1 MFDLRPKLPAVFL
14 FACALCAPAAPVSA
28 GTGRVRATSPSTFI
42 LDFCVSVQF
51 QANAAELVNIQRAI
65 TDASAVLADATDGQ
79 YAFGN
84 VDIVND
90 SGAGADAEV
99 WIKSQAGSAYG
110 TPGLYG
116 SPGEHI
122 TLYYPTNCTGTPA
135 LNGDAYTLAH
145 EFGHHLWGLKD
156 EYAGP
161 IGAAECEPAPGSPSA
176 SFSLMDNFF
185 ARGGNDGAGT
195 GTYTLNEFC
204 VAANHDP
211 DFDTAQQAKWGVS
224 CWGRISAHP
233 TRPAVHP
240 VGLPAGP
247 PPVVTAPV
255 FRFPVGERRF
265 VLLIDRSGDRPSQ
278 PMQLPSSQQAARLF
292 VDLVD
297 PGDAI
302 AVVSFAGT
310 ATVDFPLTVIQGPAE
325 RAAAKAAI
333 DALTVGG
340 ATSLGNGL
348 IAARDE
354 ILAQSQASCTQ
365 QILLLSD
372 GIANLGPPEL
382 SVVPSLV
389 GAGIA
394 VFPFALAQ
402 PPKPENLAVLAAQT
416 GGSFASV
423 SVLDELPGFLA
434 GTFADTYGSGVATET
449 GGTVTQGGT
458 FTAPAFIEQGATRVQ
473 FVLFWADLDDLI
485 DLTIEAPDGTVYSA
499 ADTTNPDVE
508 FVSSPGV
515 QVLSLGGAAVD
526 PAGGE
531 YKMIP
536 GGTQLDTDGG
546 SFCLSAL
553 PANGAVSMAMD
564 VGQPTFS
571 AGQPIAVSATPRF
584 RGNAVV
590 GSSLSGEVVL
600 PSGVTMPIVLFDD
613 GNPANGD
620 DLAGDGVYGARVSSV
635 GAGLYSFHVDAEAIA
650 DVTFGGEALYQ
661 TVGAPIFSETAP
673 DFTRFA
679 NASAVVTDSV
689 ATGDPTMTCPPPVT
703 AEATS
708 ASGASVT
715 LSTDVADGGGQALT
729 VTWIVDGTLAQT
741 DLVPAGPGATV
752 TLTRAYSFGA
762 HPVQITVSDGFSSLS
777 CATAVSVVDTT
788 APTLS
793 VTLNR
798 TVLFPPNRALMRVT
812 ATIGVSDATDPAP
825 TFVLSSIT
833 SDEPDSGIGSGDV
846 PNDIVR
852 AAVGTPDTTF
862 ELRAERDPAGDGR
875 VYSIVYTATDVHGN
889 SASHTSLVTCAAGHL
904 PGSALSATG
913 FAADGTGILP
923 GALSVHV
930 VIPSVPGLVDAFAV
944 DPSLVVLGNEVDVVA
959 PLSTRFADVTGDALT
974 DLIAEYPAGVTDA
987 LRAASQ
993 PAPVALYFETDAA
1006 AYLVTDVFA
1015 LGPPVP
1021 IVSTDATA
1029 QAGSIDL
1036 YRPTP
1041 NPFTGT
1047 SRVAFAVPGSTPAAV
1062 TFTVFDVAGRVVRRI
1077 VEHQTFAPGRHDLS
1091 WDGRDGSGREVLS
1104 GVYLLRLEVGAEER
1118 TLRVVR
1124 LR

>member
-1 MFDLRPKLPAVFL
+1 VLV
-14 FACALCAPAAPVSA
+14 ALAAPAFA
-28 GTGRVRATSPSTFI
+28 GTGRVRATSPTTFV
-42 LDFCVSVQF
+42 LDYCVSVQF
-51 QANAAELVNIQRAI
+51 PATAGELANIQRAI
-65 TDASAVLADATDGQ
+65 TDASAGLADATDGQ

-90 SGAGADAEV
+90 SGAEHEAEI
-99 WIKSQAGSAYG
+99 WIKSEAGSAYG
-110 TPGLYG
+110 TAGLYG

-135 LNGDAYTLAH
+135 LDGDAYTIAH
-145 EFGHHLWGLKD
+145 EFGHHVWGLKD

-185 ARGGNDGAGT
+185 ARGGNNGAGT

-224 CWGRISAHP
+224 CWGRISSHP

-247 PPVVTAPV
+247 PPALAAPS
-255 FRFPVGERRF
+255 FRFPIEERRF

-278 PMQLPSSQQAARLF
+278 PTQLPFSQQAARLL

-297 PGDAI
+297 PGDAV

-333 DALTVGG
+333 DALVVGG
-340 ATSLGNGL
+340 STSLGNGL

-354 ILAQSQASCTQ
+354 ILAQAQMSCTQ
-365 QILLLSD
+365 HILLMSD
-372 GIANLGPPEL
+372 GITNLGPPEL
-382 SVVPSLV
+382 SIVPSLV
-389 GAGIA
+389 DAGIA

-402 PPKPENLAVLAAQT
+402 PPKPENLALLAAQT
-416 GGSFASV
+416 GGQFASAA
-423 SVLDELPGFLA
+423 VLAELPGFVA
-434 GTFADTYGSGVATET
+434 STFADVYGSGVAAET

-473 FVLFWADLDDLI
+473 FVLFWGDSDDQI
-485 DLTIEAPDGTVYSA
+485 DLTVEAPDGTVYSA
-499 ADTTNPDVE
+499 ADTTNPDID

-515 QVLSLGGAAVD
+515 QILSIGGSTID

-536 GGTQLDTDGG
+536 GGTLLDTDGG

-553 PANGAVSMAMD
+553 PANGAVTMAMD

-571 AGQPIAVSATPRF
+571 AGQPLAVSATPRF

-590 GSSLSGEVVL
+590 GSTLSGEVLL
-600 PSGVTMPIVLFDD
+600 PTGATMPVVLFDN
-613 GNPANGD
+613 GSPTNGD
-620 DLAGDGVYGARVSSV
+620 DLAGDGVYSARVSSV
-635 GAGLYSFHVDAEAIA
+635 GAGLYSFFVNAEAIA
-650 DVTFGGEALYQ
+650 DATYGGEALYQ

-679 NASAVVTDSV
+679 SATAVVTDSLV
-689 ATGDPTMTCPPPVT
+689 TGDPTMTCPPPAT

-715 LSTDVADGGGQALT
+715 LSTDVSDGGGQGLT
-729 VTWIVDGTLAQT
+729 VTWTVDGILVQT
-741 DLVPAGPGATV
+741 DVVPPGPGATV
-752 TLTRAYSFGA
+752 TLTRTYSLGA
-762 HPVQITVSDGFSSLS
+762 HPVQITVSDGLGILS
-777 CATAVSVVDTT
+777 CATAVTVVDTT
-788 APTLS
+788 APALS

-798 TVLFPPNRALMRVT
+798 TVLFPPNRALMSIR
-812 ATIGVSDATDPAP
+812 ATVAASDATDPAP
-825 TFVLSSIT
+825 VWVLTSIT
-833 SDEPDSGIGSGDV
+833 SDEPDSGIGPGDI

-852 AAVGTPDTTF
+852 AVFGTADTAF
-862 ELRAERDPAGDGR
+862 ELRAERDPNGNGR
-875 VYSIVYTATDVHGN
+875 VYTIVYTATDVHGN
-889 SASHTSLVTCAAGHL
+889 VGTHTSFVTCATGHA
-904 PGSALSATG
+904 PGLALSAVG
-913 FAADGTGILP
+913 FAADGTGIQP
-923 GALSVHV
+923 GAISVFV
-930 VIPSVPGLVDAFAV
+930 VLPSVPGSFDAFAAH
-944 DPSLVVLGNEVDVVA
+944 PAAVVLGNEFDAVA
-959 PLSTRFADVTGDALT
+959 PLSTRLVDVTGDGLP
-974 DLIAEYPAGVTDA
+974 DLIAEYPANETEA
-987 LRAASQ
+987 LRLASQ
-993 PAPVALYFETDAA
+993 PVPVALYYETDAA
-1006 AYLVTDVFA
+1006 AYLVDDVFA
-1015 LGPPVP
+1015 LGPPVSLIP
-1021 IVSTDATA
+1021 TDAPA
-1029 QAGSIDL
+1029 PAASIEL
-1036 YRPTP
+1036 YRPAP
-1041 NPFTGT
+1041 NPFTDA
-1047 SRVAFAVPGSTPAAV
+1047 SSVAFSVPGGAPAEV
-1062 TFTVFDVAGRVVRRI
+1062 TLTAYDVAGRLVRR
-1077 VEHQTFAPGRHDLS
+1077 VAERRTFAPGRHALE
-1091 WDGRDGSGREVLS
+1091 WNGRDESGRAAPA
-1104 GVYLLRLEVGAEER
+1104 GVYLLRLKVGAEER